1 MFEFCFFT
9 FLSSHSTDSVPG
21 YGRVGEAGGSSRSSE
36 TGKSQGYGA
45 QRSPGPLLAKADN
58 LGGYNNGATSYS
70 GYQGGK
76 AGQGFPQSSS
86 GYPGG
91 FERQQSYNSGASS
104 NGLTGGYSRY
114 CNLVSSLPP
123 MYKRSIAV
131 GVAAAVLTILQG
143 KQVSAIL
150 TAAATA
156 STPAAR
162 RRTTVPTSAP
172 ARRTTR
178 RTRAAATP
186 TRAPA
191 TSPPVSS
198 RAAPATR
205 TAPPQQAQGLQA
217 SSQENQETA
226 RLEVERLETVMTQ
239 RRLQAVLEPMVELAR
254 AQVAQMSQ
262 VWVCQQ
268 TPHCRALQRCL

>member
-1 MFEFCFFT
+1 M
-9 FLSSHSTDSVPG
+9 
-21 YGRVGEAGGSSRSSE
+21 GRPATAGTRGARRGRASLRALQDIQEASRGSRVTTVAPAVMVLQE
-36 TGKSQGYGA
+36 A
-45 QRSPGPLLAKADN
+45 
-58 LGGYNNGATSYS
+58 
-70 GYQGGK
+70 
-76 AGQGFPQSSS
+76 
-86 GYPGG
+86 
-91 FERQQSYNSGASS
+91 
-104 NGLTGGYSRY
+104 
-114 CNLVSSLPP
+114 
-123 MYKRSIAV
+123 IAV

-150 TAAATA
+150 TAAAMA

-162 RRTTVPTSAP
+162 RRTMVPTSAP

-186 TRAPA
+186 TRARA

-198 RAAPATR
+198 RAAPATPA
-205 TAPPQQAQGLQA
+205 APPQQAQGLQA

-239 RRLQAVLEPMVELAR
+239 RRLQAVLEPMVELVR